1 MLVVVSMPRL
11 SIALILGQAMRLWKE
26 FNDLFSIFPF
36 SALIKNKI
44 LCMHGGLSPHL
55 ESLNDI
61 RNVIYILLNKSKIC
75 PNNYF

>member
-1 MLVVVSMPRL
+1 MLVVVSMARL